1 MKIGQ
6 IVKERYEIL
15 EILGEGGMAF
25 VYKARDMQL
34 ERFVAIKTLKP
45 NYVNQETFVDRFKR
59 EAKTAANLNHPNI
72 VQIFDWGI
80 EDEPYFVMEY
90 IEGNTLTSII
100 AKNRTI
106 SLSDILFIGAQVSSG
121 LHAAHQKGLVHRDIK
136 PGNIMITPDGKVKVT
151 DFGIVSLQNEE
162 SDITK
167 TGSILGTASYI
178 SPEQA
183 QGKPVSI
190 ESDLY
195 SLGTVLYELITG
207 KAPFSGDSPIS
218 TATKHLTEK
227 PEKPSLFRRDL
238 PKGVESAILK
248 LLEKAT
254 YDRFKSA
261 EDLRATL
268 LQQRKALQ
276 SEQTRENLVDLTNPK
291 VKLRFTLPALIIS
304 IGVVIGTVWTL
315 TQVFDGLPVD
325 GGAPT
330 LIEIPDLT
338 GSEQAQALEDL
349 QNLGFKVGIENSAD
363 ASVPAGSVIRTQPP
377 SNTVINPDSL
387 VTIIVSVGPEA
398 FPIPYVLDIE
408 TERAIYVVE
417 ESGFT
422 LGQLLE
428 VNDENIPRGF
438 VISQNPVAG
447 TKMSPGTKVDLVV
460 SKGPSLI
467 EISDLSRKSPEDAIQ
482 ILETL
487 GFEYELI
494 EEYSE
499 DVEIGLVSGT
509 IPEAGEIVTP
519 DELIQVIV
527 SLGIKI
533 EVPEVE
539 GLGYEDAINILEEL
553 GLVVTVSGDT
563 NGVVR
568 KQIPRKGEFVEPEG
582 VVELTF
588 GRLRTKKLK
597 IELIN
602 WYKNNKRSFSWRNT
616 KILGKFY

>member
-80 EDEPYFVMEY
+80 EEEPYFVMEY

-227 PEKPSLFRRDL
+227 PEKPSLYRRDL
-238 PKGVESAILK
+238 PKGVESAILR
-248 LLEKAT
+248 LLEKAS

-304 IGVVIGTVWTL
+304 IGVAIGTVWTL

-363 ASVPAGSVIRTQPP
+363 SSVPAGSVIRTQPP

-447 TKMSPGTKVDLVV
+447 TKMSPGTTVDLVV

-509 IPEAGEIVTP
+509 LPEAGEIVTP

-527 SLGIKI
+527 SLGIRI
-533 EVPEVE
+533 EVPEME
-539 GLGYEDAINILEEL
+539 GLKYEDAIRVLEEL
-553 GLVVTVSGDT
+553 GLVATVSGDT
-563 NGVVR
+563 NDVVR
-568 KQIPRKGEFVEPEG
+568 KQIPRKGEFIEPEG

-588 GRLRTKKLK
+588 G
-597 IELIN
+597 N
-602 WYKNNKRSFSWRNT
+602 
-616 KILGKFY
+616 

>member
-15 EILGEGGMAF
+15 QVLGEGGMAF
-25 VYKARDMQL
+25 VYKARDTQL

-80 EDEPYFVMEY
+80 EEEPYFVMEY
-90 IEGNTLTSII
+90 IEGETLTSII
-100 AKNRTI
+100 SKNKTI

-167 TGSILGTASYI
+167 TGSVLGTASYI

-207 KAPFSGDSPIS
+207 KTPFSGDSPIS

-227 PEKPSLFRRDL
+227 PEKLSTYRKDL
-238 PKGVESAILK
+238 PRGVENAILK

-268 LQQRKALQ
+268 LQQRKMLQ

-291 VKLRFTLPALIIS
+291 IKLRFTLPALLLS
-304 IGVVIGTVWTL
+304 VGVVIGTIWTL
-315 TQVFDGLPVD
+315 TKVFDGLPVD
-325 GGAPT
+325 GGVQT
-330 LIEIPDLT
+330 LVEIPDLT
-338 GSEQAQALEDL
+338 GSEQAQALQDL
-349 QNLGFKVGIENSAD
+349 QSLGFKVGIENAAD
-363 ASVPAGSVIRTQPP
+363 SSVPAGSVIRTQPP
-377 SNTVINPDSL
+377 SNTIINPESL

-398 FPIPYVLDIE
+398 FPIPYILDIE

-417 ESGFT
+417 ESGFI

-428 VNDENIPRGF
+428 VNDNNIPRGF

-447 TKMSPGTKVDLVV
+447 TKMSPGSSVDLVV

-467 EISDLSRKSPEDAIQ
+467 EISDLSRKSPEDAVQ

-487 GFEYELI
+487 GFKYELV

-499 DVEIGLVSGT
+499 DIEIGLVSGT
-509 IPEAGEIVTP
+509 LPEAGEIVTP
-519 DELIQVIV
+519 DQIIQVVV
-527 SLGIKI
+527 SLGIRI
-533 EVPEVE
+533 EMPEVD
-539 GLGYEDAINILEEL
+539 GLSYEEAISILEEL
-553 GLVVTVSGDT
+553 DLIPTVIGDT
-563 NGVVR
+563 SGKVR
-568 KQIPRKGEFVEPEG
+568 MQIPRKGEFVEPG
-582 VVELTF
+582 QVVELTF
-588 GRLRTKKLK
+588 GD
-597 IELIN
+597 
-602 WYKNNKRSFSWRNT
+602 
-616 KILGKFY
+616 

>member
-80 EDEPYFVMEY
+80 EEEPYFVMEY

-207 KAPFSGDSPIS
+207 RAPFSGDSPIS

-227 PEKPSLFRRDL
+227 PEKPSLYRRDL
-238 PKGVESAILK
+238 PKGVESAILR
-248 LLEKAT
+248 LLEKAS

-363 ASVPAGSVIRTQPP
+363 SSVPAGSVIRTQPP

-398 FPIPYVLDIE
+398 FPIPYLLDIE

-447 TKMSPGTKVDLVV
+447 TKMSPGTTVDLVV

-509 IPEAGEIVTP
+509 LPEAGEIVTP

-527 SLGIKI
+527 SLGIRI

-539 GLGYEDAINILEEL
+539 GLKYEDAIRVLEEL
-553 GLVVTVSGDT
+553 GLVATVSGDT
-563 NGVVR
+563 NDVVR
-568 KQIPRKGEFVEPEG
+568 KQIPRKGEFIEPEG

-588 GRLRTKKLK
+588 G
-597 IELIN
+597 N
-602 WYKNNKRSFSWRNT
+602 
-616 KILGKFY
+616 

>member
-80 EDEPYFVMEY
+80 EEEPYFVMEY

-106 SLSDILFIGAQVSSG
+106 SLSDILFIGAQVSNG

-227 PEKPSLFRRDL
+227 PEKPSLYRRDL
-238 PKGVESAILK
+238 PKGVESAILR
-248 LLEKAT
+248 LLEKAS

-363 ASVPAGSVIRTQPP
+363 SSVPAGSVIRTQPP

-447 TKMSPGTKVDLVV
+447 TKMSPGTTVDLVV

-509 IPEAGEIVTP
+509 LPEAGEIVTP

-527 SLGIKI
+527 SLGIRI

-539 GLGYEDAINILEEL
+539 GLKYEDAIRVLEEL
-553 GLVVTVSGDT
+553 GLVATVSGDT
-563 NGVVR
+563 NDVVR
-568 KQIPRKGEFVEPEG
+568 KQIPRKGEFIEPEG

-588 GRLRTKKLK
+588 G
-597 IELIN
+597 N
-602 WYKNNKRSFSWRNT
+602 
-616 KILGKFY
+616 

>member
-34 ERFVAIKTLKP
+34 ERLVAIKTLKP

-106 SLSDILFIGAQVSSG
+106 SLSDILFIGAQVSNG

-227 PEKPSLFRRDL
+227 PEKPSLFRRDI
-238 PKGVESAILK
+238 PKGVETAILK

-291 VKLRFTLPALIIS
+291 VKLRFTLPALIMS
-304 IGVVIGTVWTL
+304 IGVVFGTIWTL
-315 TQVFDGLPVD
+315 TQVFDGLPID

-338 GSEQAQALEDL
+338 GSEQSQALEDL

-363 ASVPAGSVIRTQPP
+363 ASVPAGSVIRTQPQ
-377 SNTVINPDSL
+377 SNMKINPDSL

-447 TKMSPGTKVDLVV
+447 TKMSPGASVDLVV
-460 SKGPSLI
+460 SKGPGLI

-539 GLGYEDAINILEEL
+539 GLGYEDAISILEEL
-553 GLVVTVSGDT
+553 GLVATVNGDT
-563 NGVVR
+563 NGIVR
-568 KQIPRKGEFVEPEG
+568 KQIPRKGEFLEPEG

-588 GRLRTKKLK
+588 G
-597 IELIN
+597 
-602 WYKNNKRSFSWRNT
+602 S
-616 KILGKFY
+616 

>member
-80 EDEPYFVMEY
+80 EEEPYFVMEY

-207 KAPFSGDSPIS
+207 RAPFSGDSPIS

-227 PEKPSLFRRDL
+227 PEKPSLYRRDL
-238 PKGVESAILK
+238 PKGVESAILR
-248 LLEKAT
+248 LLEKAS

-304 IGVVIGTVWTL
+304 VGVVIGTVWTL
-315 TQVFDGLPVD
+315 TQVFDGLPAD

-363 ASVPAGSVIRTQPP
+363 SSVPAGSVIRTQPP

-408 TERAIYVVE
+408 TERAIYVIE

-447 TKMSPGTKVDLVV
+447 TKMSPGTTVDLVV

-509 IPEAGEIVTP
+509 LPEAGEIVTP

-527 SLGIKI
+527 SLGIRI

-539 GLGYEDAINILEEL
+539 GLKYEDAIRVLEEL
-553 GLVVTVSGDT
+553 GLVATVSGDT
-563 NGVVR
+563 NDVVR
-568 KQIPRKGEFVEPEG
+568 KQIPRKGEFIEPEG

-588 GRLRTKKLK
+588 G
-597 IELIN
+597 N
-602 WYKNNKRSFSWRNT
+602 
-616 KILGKFY
+616 

>member
-15 EILGEGGMAF
+15 QVLGEGGMAF
-25 VYKARDMQL
+25 VYKARDTQL

-80 EDEPYFVMEY
+80 EEEPYFVMEY
-90 IEGNTLTSII
+90 IEGDTLTSII
-100 AKNRTI
+100 SKNKTI

-167 TGSILGTASYI
+167 TGSVLGTASYI

-207 KAPFSGDSPIS
+207 RTPFSGDSPIS

-227 PEKPSLFRRDL
+227 PEKLSTYRKDL
-238 PKGVESAILK
+238 PRGVENAILK

-268 LQQRKALQ
+268 LQQRKMLQ

-291 VKLRFTLPALIIS
+291 IKLRFTLPALLLS
-304 IGVVIGTVWTL
+304 VGVVIGTIWTL
-315 TQVFDGLPVD
+315 TKVFDGLPVD
-325 GGAPT
+325 GGTQT
-330 LIEIPDLT
+330 LVEIPDLT

-349 QNLGFKVGIENSAD
+349 QSLGFKVGIENAAD
-363 ASVPAGSVIRTQPP
+363 SSVPAGSVIRTQPP
-377 SNTVINPDSL
+377 SNTIINPESL

-398 FPIPYVLDIE
+398 FPIPYILDIE

-417 ESGFT
+417 ESGFI

-428 VNDENIPRGF
+428 VNDNNIPRGF

-447 TKMSPGTKVDLVV
+447 TKMSPGSSVDLVV

-467 EISDLSRKSPEDAIQ
+467 EISDLSRKSPEDAVQ

-487 GFEYELI
+487 GFKYELV

-499 DVEIGLVSGT
+499 DIEIGLVSGT
-509 IPEAGEIVTP
+509 LPEAGEIVTP
-519 DELIQVIV
+519 DQIIQVVV
-527 SLGIKI
+527 SLGIRI
-533 EVPEVE
+533 EMPEVD
-539 GLGYEDAINILEEL
+539 GLSYEEAINILEEL
-553 GLVVTVSGDT
+553 DLIPTVVGDT
-563 NGVVR
+563 SGKVR
-568 KQIPRKGEFVEPEG
+568 MQIPRKGEFVEPG
-582 VVELTF
+582 QVVELTF
-588 GRLRTKKLK
+588 GD
-597 IELIN
+597 
-602 WYKNNKRSFSWRNT
+602 
-616 KILGKFY
+616 

>member
-25 VYKARDMQL
+25 VYKARDTQL
-34 ERFVAIKTLKP
+34 ERLVAIKTLKP
-45 NYVNQETFVDRFKR
+45 NYVNQETFVERFKR

-80 EDEPYFVMEY
+80 EDEPFFVMEY

-121 LHAAHQKGLVHRDIK
+121 LHAAHEKGLVHRDIK

-207 KAPFSGDSPIS
+207 KPPFAGDTPIS
-218 TATKHLTEK
+218 TATKHLTER
-227 PEKPSLFRRDL
+227 PEKPSSFRRDL
-238 PKGVESAILK
+238 PKGVESAIMK

-268 LQQRKALQ
+268 LQQRKSLQ

-291 VKLRFTLPALIIS
+291 IKLRFTLPALLMS

-338 GSEQAQALEDL
+338 GSDQAQALEDL
-349 QNLGFKVGIENSAD
+349 QNLGFKVGIENAAD
-363 ASVPAGSVIRTQPP
+363 SSVPSGSVIQTQPQ
-377 SNTVINPDSL
+377 SNTIVNPDSL

-408 TERAIYVVE
+408 TDRAIYVVE
-417 ESGFT
+417 ESGFA

-428 VNDENIPRGF
+428 VNDDNIPRGF
-438 VISQNPVAG
+438 IISQNPVAG
-447 TKMSPGTKVDLVV
+447 TKMSPGSTVDLVV

-467 EISDLSRKSPEDAIQ
+467 KISDLSRKSPEDAIQ

-509 IPEAGEIVTP
+509 LPEVGEIVAP
-519 DELIQVIV
+519 DQVIQVIV

-539 GLGYEDAINILEEL
+539 GLNYEDAIKVLEEL
-553 GLVVTVSGDT
+553 NLVVTVNGET
-563 NGVVR
+563 NGIVR
-568 KQIPRKGEFVEPEG
+568 KQIPRKGELLEPEG

-588 GRLRTKKLK
+588 G
-597 IELIN
+597 N
-602 WYKNNKRSFSWRNT
+602 
-616 KILGKFY
+616 

>member
-15 EILGEGGMAF
+15 QVLGEGGMAF
-25 VYKARDMQL
+25 VYKARDTQL

-45 NYVNQETFVDRFKR
+45 SYVNQETFVDRFKR
-59 EAKTAANLNHPNI
+59 EARTAANLNHPNI

-80 EDEPYFVMEY
+80 EEEPYFVMEY
-90 IEGNTLTSII
+90 IEGETLTSII
-100 AKNRTI
+100 SKNRTI
-106 SLSDILFIGAQVSSG
+106 SLSDILFIGAQVSNG
-121 LHAAHQKGLVHRDIK
+121 LHSAHQKGLVHRDIK

-167 TGSILGTASYI
+167 TGSVLGTASYI

-207 KAPFSGDSPIS
+207 KTPFSGDSPIS
-218 TATKHLTEK
+218 TATKHLTKK
-227 PEKPSLFRRDL
+227 PEKLSTFRKDL
-238 PKGVESAILK
+238 PKGVENAILK

-268 LQQRKALQ
+268 LQQRKMLQ

-291 VKLRFTLPALIIS
+291 IKLRFTLPALLLS
-304 IGVVIGTVWTL
+304 IGVVVGTIWTL

-330 LIEIPDLT
+330 LVEIPDLT

-349 QNLGFKVGIENSAD
+349 QSLGFKVGIENAAD
-363 ASVPAGSVIRTQPP
+363 SSVPVGSVIRTQPP
-377 SNTVINPDSL
+377 SNTIINPDSL

-398 FPIPYVLDIE
+398 FPIPYILDIE
-408 TERAIYVVE
+408 TERAIFVVE
-417 ESGFT
+417 ESGFI

-428 VNDENIPRGF
+428 VNDNNIPRGF

-447 TKMSPGTKVDLVV
+447 TKMSPGSSVDLVV

-467 EISDLSRKSPEDAIQ
+467 EISDLSRKSPEDAVQ

-487 GFEYELI
+487 GFKYELV

-499 DVEIGLVSGT
+499 DIEVGLVSGT

-519 DELIQVIV
+519 DQLIQVVV
-527 SLGIKI
+527 SLGIRI
-533 EVPEVE
+533 EMPEVD
-539 GLGYEDAINILEEL
+539 GLSYEDAINILEEL
-553 GLVVTVSGDT
+553 NLIPTVVGDT
-563 NGVVR
+563 SGKVR
-568 KQIPRKGEFVEPEG
+568 KQIPRKGEFVEPG
-582 VVELTF
+582 QVVELTF
-588 GRLRTKKLK
+588 G
-597 IELIN
+597 E
-602 WYKNNKRSFSWRNT
+602 
-616 KILGKFY
+616 

>member
-25 VYKARDMQL
+25 VYKARDTQL

-80 EDEPYFVMEY
+80 EEEPYFVMEY

-100 AKNRTI
+100 AKNRSI
-106 SLSDILFIGAQVSSG
+106 SLSDVLFIGAQVSSG

-207 KAPFSGDSPIS
+207 KAPFNGDSPIS

-227 PEKPSLFRRDL
+227 PDKPSLYRRDL
-238 PKGVESAILK
+238 PKGVESAILR
-248 LLEKAT
+248 LLEKAS

-315 TQVFDGLPVD
+315 MQVFDGLPVD

-363 ASVPAGSVIRTQPP
+363 SSVPAGSVIRTQPP
-377 SNTVINPDSL
+377 FNTVINPDSL

-428 VNDENIPRGF
+428 VNDEKTPRGF

-447 TKMSPGTKVDLVV
+447 TKMSPGTTVDLVV

-499 DVEIGLVSGT
+499 DVEVGLVSGT
-509 IPEAGEIVTP
+509 LPEAGEIVTP
-519 DELIQVIV
+519 DKLIQVIV
-527 SLGIKI
+527 SLGIRI

-539 GLGYEDAINILEEL
+539 GLKYEDAIRVLEEL
-553 GLVVTVSGDT
+553 GLVATVSGDT
-563 NGVVR
+563 NDVVR

-588 GRLRTKKLK
+588 G
-597 IELIN
+597 N
-602 WYKNNKRSFSWRNT
+602 
-616 KILGKFY
+616 

>member
-15 EILGEGGMAF
+15 QVLGEGGMAF
-25 VYKARDMQL
+25 VYKARDTQL

-80 EDEPYFVMEY
+80 EEEPYFVMEY
-90 IEGNTLTSII
+90 IEGDTLTSII
-100 AKNRTI
+100 SKNKTI

-167 TGSILGTASYI
+167 TGSVLGTASYI

-207 KAPFSGDSPIS
+207 RTPFSGDSPIS

-227 PEKPSLFRRDL
+227 PEKLSTYRKDL
-238 PKGVESAILK
+238 PRGVENAILK

-268 LQQRKALQ
+268 LQQRKMLQ

-291 VKLRFTLPALIIS
+291 IKLRFTLPALLLS
-304 IGVVIGTVWTL
+304 VGVVIGTIWTL
-315 TQVFDGLPVD
+315 TKVFDGLPVD
-325 GGAPT
+325 GGTQT
-330 LIEIPDLT
+330 LVEIPDLT

-349 QNLGFKVGIENSAD
+349 QSLGFKVGIENAAD
-363 ASVPAGSVIRTQPP
+363 SSVPAGSVIRTQPP
-377 SNTVINPDSL
+377 SNTIINPESL

-398 FPIPYVLDIE
+398 FPIPYILDIE

-417 ESGFT
+417 ESGFI

-428 VNDENIPRGF
+428 VNDNNIPRGF

-447 TKMSPGTKVDLVV
+447 TKMSPGSSVDLVV

-467 EISDLSRKSPEDAIQ
+467 EISDLSRKSPEDAVQ

-487 GFEYELI
+487 GFKYELV

-499 DVEIGLVSGT
+499 DIEIGLVSGT
-509 IPEAGEIVTP
+509 LPEAGEIVTP
-519 DELIQVIV
+519 DQIIQVVV
-527 SLGIKI
+527 SLGIRI
-533 EVPEVE
+533 EMPEVD
-539 GLGYEDAINILEEL
+539 GLSYEEAISILEEL
-553 GLVVTVSGDT
+553 DLIPTVIGDT
-563 NGVVR
+563 SGKVR
-568 KQIPRKGEFVEPEG
+568 MQIPRKGEFVEPG
-582 VVELTF
+582 QVVELTF
-588 GRLRTKKLK
+588 GD
-597 IELIN
+597 
-602 WYKNNKRSFSWRNT
+602 
-616 KILGKFY
+616 

>member
-25 VYKARDMQL
+25 VYKARDTQL

-80 EDEPYFVMEY
+80 EEEPYFVMEY

-227 PEKPSLFRRDL
+227 PEKPSLYRRDL
-238 PKGVESAILK
+238 PRGVESAILR
-248 LLEKAT
+248 LLEKAS

-363 ASVPAGSVIRTQPP
+363 SSVPAGSVIRTQPP

-408 TERAIYVVE
+408 TERAIFVVE

-447 TKMSPGTKVDLVV
+447 TKMSPGTTVDLVV

-509 IPEAGEIVTP
+509 LPEAGEVVTP

-527 SLGIKI
+527 SLGIRI
-533 EVPEVE
+533 ELPEVE
-539 GLGYEDAINILEEL
+539 GLKYEDAIRVLEEL

-563 NGVVR
+563 NDVVR
-568 KQIPRKGEFVEPEG
+568 KQIPRKGEFIEPEG

-588 GRLRTKKLK
+588 G
-597 IELIN
+597 N
-602 WYKNNKRSFSWRNT
+602 
-616 KILGKFY
+616 

>member
-15 EILGEGGMAF
+15 QVLGEGGMAF
-25 VYKARDMQL
+25 VYKARDTQL

-45 NYVNQETFVDRFKR
+45 SYVNQETFVDRFKR
-59 EAKTAANLNHPNI
+59 EARTAANLNHPNI

-80 EDEPYFVMEY
+80 EEEPYFVMEY
-90 IEGNTLTSII
+90 IEGDTLTSII
-100 AKNRTI
+100 SKNKTI
-106 SLSDILFIGAQVSSG
+106 SLSDILFIGAQVSNG

-167 TGSILGTASYI
+167 TGSVLGTASYI

-207 KAPFSGDSPIS
+207 KTPFSGDSPIS

-227 PEKPSLFRRDL
+227 PEKLSTFRKDL

-268 LQQRKALQ
+268 LQQRKMLQ

-291 VKLRFTLPALIIS
+291 IKLRFTLPALLLS
-304 IGVVIGTVWTL
+304 IGVVVGTIWTL

-330 LIEIPDLT
+330 LVEIPDLT

-349 QNLGFKVGIENSAD
+349 QSLGFKVGIENAA
-363 ASVPAGSVIRTQPP
+363 ASTVPARSVIRTQPP
-377 SNTVINPDSL
+377 SNTIINPDSL

-417 ESGFT
+417 ESGFI

-428 VNDENIPRGF
+428 VNDNNIPRGF

-447 TKMSPGTKVDLVV
+447 TKMSPGSSVDLVV
-460 SKGPSLI
+460 SKGPSLV

-487 GFEYELI
+487 GFKYEI
-494 EEYSE
+494 VEEYSE
-499 DVEIGLVSGT
+499 DIEIGLVSGT
-509 IPEAGEIVTP
+509 LPEAGEIVTP
-519 DELIQVIV
+519 DQLIQVVV
-527 SLGIKI
+527 SLGIRI
-533 EVPEVE
+533 EMPEVD
-539 GLGYEDAINILEEL
+539 GLSYEDAINILEEL
-553 GLVVTVSGDT
+553 NLVASVVGDT
-563 NGVVR
+563 SGKVR
-568 KQIPRKGEFVEPEG
+568 KQIPRKGEFVEPG
-582 VVELTF
+582 QVVELTF
-588 GRLRTKKLK
+588 G
-597 IELIN
+597 E
-602 WYKNNKRSFSWRNT
+602 
-616 KILGKFY
+616 

>member
-80 EDEPYFVMEY
+80 EEEPYFVMEY

-207 KAPFSGDSPIS
+207 RAPFSGDSPIS

-227 PEKPSLFRRDL
+227 PEKPSLYRRDL
-238 PKGVESAILK
+238 PKGVESAILR
-248 LLEKAT
+248 LLEKAS

-363 ASVPAGSVIRTQPP
+363 SSVPAGSVIRTQPP

-447 TKMSPGTKVDLVV
+447 TKMSPGTTVDLVV

-509 IPEAGEIVTP
+509 LPEAGEIVTP

-527 SLGIKI
+527 SLGIRI

-539 GLGYEDAINILEEL
+539 GLKYEDAIRVLEEL
-553 GLVVTVSGDT
+553 GLVATVSGDT
-563 NGVVR
+563 NDVVR
-568 KQIPRKGEFVEPEG
+568 KQIPRKGEFIEPEG

-588 GRLRTKKLK
+588 G
-597 IELIN
+597 N
-602 WYKNNKRSFSWRNT
+602 
-616 KILGKFY
+616 

>member
-15 EILGEGGMAF
+15 QVLGEGGMAF
-25 VYKARDMQL
+25 VYKARDTQL

-80 EDEPYFVMEY
+80 EEEPYFVMEY
-90 IEGNTLTSII
+90 IEGETLTSII
-100 AKNRTI
+100 SKNKTI

-167 TGSILGTASYI
+167 TGSVLGTASYI

-207 KAPFSGDSPIS
+207 KTPFSGDSPIS

-227 PEKPSLFRRDL
+227 PEKLSTYRKDL
-238 PKGVESAILK
+238 PRGVENAILK

-268 LQQRKALQ
+268 LQQRKMLQ

-291 VKLRFTLPALIIS
+291 IKLRFTLPALLLS
-304 IGVVIGTVWTL
+304 VGVVIGTIWTL
-315 TQVFDGLPVD
+315 TKVFDGLPVD
-325 GGAPT
+325 GGVQT
-330 LIEIPDLT
+330 LVEIPDLT

-349 QNLGFKVGIENSAD
+349 QSLGFKVGIENAAD
-363 ASVPAGSVIRTQPP
+363 SSVPAGSVIRTQPP
-377 SNTVINPDSL
+377 SNTIINPESL

-398 FPIPYVLDIE
+398 FPIPYILDIE

-417 ESGFT
+417 ESGFI

-428 VNDENIPRGF
+428 VNDNNIPRGF

-447 TKMSPGTKVDLVV
+447 TKMSPGSSVDLVV

-467 EISDLSRKSPEDAIQ
+467 EISDLSRKSPEDAVQ

-487 GFEYELI
+487 GFKYELV

-499 DVEIGLVSGT
+499 DIEIGLVSGT
-509 IPEAGEIVTP
+509 LPEAGEIVTP
-519 DELIQVIV
+519 DQIIQVVV
-527 SLGIKI
+527 SLGIRI
-533 EVPEVE
+533 EMPEVD
-539 GLGYEDAINILEEL
+539 GLSYEEAISILEEL
-553 GLVVTVSGDT
+553 DLIPTVIGDT
-563 NGVVR
+563 SGKVR
-568 KQIPRKGEFVEPEG
+568 MQIPRKGEFVEPG
-582 VVELTF
+582 QVVELTF
-588 GRLRTKKLK
+588 GD
-597 IELIN
+597 
-602 WYKNNKRSFSWRNT
+602 
-616 KILGKFY
+616 

>member
-121 LHAAHQKGLVHRDIK
+121 LHAAHQKGHVHRDIK

-218 TATKHLTEK
+218 TATKHLTQK

-238 PKGVESAILK
+238 PKGVETAILK

-304 IGVVIGTVWTL
+304 IGVVFGTIWTL

-447 TKMSPGTKVDLVV
+447 TKMSPGTSVDLVV

-568 KQIPRKGEFVEPEG
+568 KQIPRKGEFLEPEG

-588 GRLRTKKLK
+588 G
-597 IELIN
+597 
-602 WYKNNKRSFSWRNT
+602 S
-616 KILGKFY
+616 

>member
-15 EILGEGGMAF
+15 QVLGEGGMAF
-25 VYKARDMQL
+25 VYKARDTQL

-45 NYVNQETFVDRFKR
+45 SYVNQETFVDRFKR
-59 EAKTAANLNHPNI
+59 EARTAANLNHPNI

-80 EDEPYFVMEY
+80 EEEPYFVMEY
-90 IEGNTLTSII
+90 IEGDTLTSII
-100 AKNRTI
+100 SKNKTI
-106 SLSDILFIGAQVSSG
+106 SLSDILFIGAQVSNG

-167 TGSILGTASYI
+167 TGSVLGTASYI

-207 KAPFSGDSPIS
+207 KTPFSGDSPIS

-227 PEKPSLFRRDL
+227 PEKLSTFRKDL

-268 LQQRKALQ
+268 LQQRKMLQ

-291 VKLRFTLPALIIS
+291 IKLRFTLPALLLS
-304 IGVVIGTVWTL
+304 IGVVVGTIWTL

-330 LIEIPDLT
+330 LVEIPDLT

-349 QNLGFKVGIENSAD
+349 QSLGFKVGIENAAD
-363 ASVPAGSVIRTQPP
+363 SSVPAGSVIRTQPP
-377 SNTVINPDSL
+377 SNTIINPDSL

-417 ESGFT
+417 ESGFI

-428 VNDENIPRGF
+428 VNDNNIPRGF

-447 TKMSPGTKVDLVV
+447 TKMSPNSSVDLVV

-487 GFEYELI
+487 GFKYEI
-494 EEYSE
+494 VEEYSE
-499 DVEIGLVSGT
+499 DIEIGLVSGT
-509 IPEAGEIVTP
+509 LPEAGEIVTP
-519 DELIQVIV
+519 DQLIQVVV
-527 SLGIKI
+527 SLGIRI
-533 EVPEVE
+533 EMPEVD
-539 GLGYEDAINILEEL
+539 GLSYEDAINILEEL
-553 GLVVTVSGDT
+553 NLVATVVGDT
-563 NGVVR
+563 SGKVR
-568 KQIPRKGEFVEPEG
+568 KQIPRKGEFVEPG
-582 VVELTF
+582 QVVELTF
-588 GRLRTKKLK
+588 GD
-597 IELIN
+597 
-602 WYKNNKRSFSWRNT
+602 
-616 KILGKFY
+616 

>member
-100 AKNRTI
+100 TKNRTI

-227 PEKPSLFRRDL
+227 PEKPSLFRRDI
-238 PKGVESAILK
+238 PKGVENAILK

-268 LQQRKALQ
+268 LQQRKTLQ

-304 IGVVIGTVWTL
+304 IGVVIGTIWTL

-330 LIEIPDLT
+330 LLEVPDLT
-338 GSEQAQALEDL
+338 GSEQAEALADL

-377 SNTVINPDSL
+377 SNTIVNPDSL

-398 FPIPYVLDIE
+398 FPIPYILDIE
-408 TERAIYVVE
+408 LERAIYIVE

-422 LGQLLE
+422 LGQVLE

-447 TKMSPGTKVDLVV
+447 TKMSPGTTVDLVV

-519 DELIQVIV
+519 DELIQVVV

-539 GLGYEDAINILEEL
+539 GLGYEDAIRVLEEL
-553 GLVVTVSGDT
+553 GLVATVSGDT
-563 NGVVR
+563 NGIVR
-568 KQIPRKGEFVEPEG
+568 KQIPRKGEFLEPEG

-588 GRLRTKKLK
+588 EK
-597 IELIN
+597 
-602 WYKNNKRSFSWRNT
+602 
-616 KILGKFY
+616 

>member
-25 VYKARDMQL
+25 VYKARDTQL

-80 EDEPYFVMEY
+80 EEEPFFVMEY

-195 SLGTVLYELITG
+195 SLGTVLYELIAG

-227 PEKPSLFRRDL
+227 PEKPSVFRRDL

-325 GGAPT
+325 GGAPA
-330 LIEIPDLT
+330 LVEIPDLT

-363 ASVPAGSVIRTQPP
+363 SSVPAGSVIRTQPP

-408 TERAIYVVE
+408 TERAIYVIE
-417 ESGFT
+417 ESGFI

-428 VNDENIPRGF
+428 VNDESIPRGF

-447 TKMSPGTKVDLVV
+447 TKMSPGTKVDLVI

-509 IPEAGEIVTP
+509 LPEAGEIVTP
-519 DELIQVIV
+519 DQLIQVIV
-527 SLGIKI
+527 SLGIRI
-533 EVPEVE
+533 EMPEVD
-539 GLGYEDAINILEEL
+539 GLSYEDAINVLEEL
-553 GLVVTVSGDT
+553 NLIATVVGDT
-563 NGVVR
+563 NGKVR
-568 KQIPRKGEFVEPEG
+568 KQIPRKGEFVEPG
-582 VVELTF
+582 QVVELTF
-588 GRLRTKKLK
+588 GD
-597 IELIN
+597 
-602 WYKNNKRSFSWRNT
+602 
-616 KILGKFY
+616 